1 MLQFKLEDEKL
12 VCLFLS
18 NMETENCVNCEEELF
33 KKIREAKLPVVF
45 DLKEVSYIASMF
57 LSMCLMAKKEPDV
70 QEFLLINVQPN
81 VKKVF
86 KIAGIDRH
94 LTIL

>member
-1 MLQFKLEDEKL
+1 MIQFKLENDKL
-12 VCLFLS
+12 VCLFLK
-18 NMETENCVNCEEELF
+18 NMETENCVNCEVELF
-33 KKIREAKLPVVF
+33 QKIREIKLPVVF

-57 LSMCLMAKKEPDV
+57 LSMCLMTAKEPDV
-70 QEFLLINVQPN
+70 ETFLLINVQPN

>member
-1 MLQFKLEDEKL
+1 MLEFQLEGEKL
-12 VCLFLS
+12 ICLFLS
-18 NMETENCVNCEEELF
+18 NMETENCVNCEQELF

-70 QEFLLINVQPN
+70 QDFLLINVQPN

-86 KIAGIDRH
+86 KIAGVDKH
-94 LTIL
+94 LSIQ

>member
-1 MLQFKLEDEKL
+1 MVQFQLEDGKL
-12 VCLFLS
+12 VCLFLK
-18 NMETENCVNCEEELF
+18 NMETENCVNCENELF
-33 KKIREAKLPVVF
+33 TKIRETKLPVVF

-70 QEFLLINVQPN
+70 ESFLLINVQPN

-86 KIAGIDRH
+86 KIAGVDQH
-94 LTIL
+94 LSIT